1 VFSKSAVGI
10 GPAHTHPAQVNS
22 DNMERRPPPK
32 EVVFSLNHMRMI
44 NGESSLL
51 FGKFS
56 DSQPCYS
63 DLVLATHGIYY
74 TTQLANGK
82 LTELNFDQEGIR
94 PFFACRKQG
103 QIMTKTETQFREV
116 MQKCRSLFISKS
128 IDYGTSWRIMRLPSV
143 TDQIFIKASRIRS
156 IQEKGTQKVE
166 DPIETEFVGIINY
179 CIIALIQCRLEGKS
193 MEINL
198 TPEDVTQLY
207 DHITEANIELLQQK
221 NHDYSEAWRDM
232 RISSITDIILM
243 KLHRLK
249 QIENNQGHTLVS
261 EGIEANYRDIL
272 NYSVFALITGSEKG
286 LL

>member
-1 VFSKSAVGI
+1 
-10 GPAHTHPAQVNS
+10 
-22 DNMERRPPPK
+22 M
-32 EVVFSLNHMRMI
+32 
-44 NGESSLL
+44 
-51 FGKFS
+51 
-56 DSQPCYS
+56 
-63 DLVLATHGIYY
+63 
-74 TTQLANGK
+74 
-82 LTELNFDQEGIR
+82 
-94 PFFACRKQG
+94 
-103 QIMTKTETQFREV
+103 MTKTETQFREV
-116 MQKCRSLFISKS
+116 IHKCRSLFISKS
-128 IDYGTSWRIMRLPSV
+128 VDYGTSWRIMRLPSV

-156 IQEKGTQKVE
+156 IQEKGTQKVD

-193 MEINL
+193 NEINL
-198 TPEDVTQLY
+198 NPEEVTQFY
-207 DHITEANIELLQQK
+207 DQITEANIELLQQK

-249 QIENNQGHTLVS
+249 QIENNQGQTLVS